1 MMAAAPTEEELLLA
15 LLKRLLGLG
24 GQTSQQPITIN
35 VTIDTDKMSTK
46 IVDAIEGKQGSRT
59 VTHAPA

>member
-1 MMAAAPTEEELLLA
+1 MAAAPSEEELLLA

-24 GQTSQQPITIN
+24 GQSSQPITIN